1 MKKKFVKV
9 MAAMTVAVLIVGN
22 TTVVAEAHHSKSS
35 RAAVQGATCY
45 QNGYCTEN
53 GSCDVNGVCQ
63 YGGSCSGTACYQDG
77 SCDVDGVCQ
86 NGGSC
91 DGTIHH
97 ASTYSGSTSGH
108 HGRHHR

>member
-22 TTVVAEAHHSKSS
+22 TTVVAEAHHSRSS

-53 GSCDVNGVCQ
+53 
-63 YGGSCSGTACYQDG
+63 G